1 NKNKHKVIYDFAEDV
16 LTDMDSD
23 SPVFIK
29 DILRYA
35 VLASESNP
43 FDPMEKAIWEAYRFH
58 TLAKEQN
65 AMKMVYEYPLEG
77 RPPMMTHVYE
87 GGSGKVIAAKGAAE
101 RIIAACKLDS
111 DISSKVMKQVQNL
124 AGKGYRVIG
133 VANAYHAEVELPASQ
148 DDFKWQFKGL
158 LALYDPLKKN
168 IPDVLKKLA
177 AAKIDIRLLTGDYPE
192 TAIHIANEAGISN
205 PLKCIKGEDVMGMK
219 EEELREEI
227 KRSFVFARMFPDAK
241 LKVINALKANG
252 EIVAMTGDGVNDAP
266 ALKAA
271 DIGIAMGSNGTDTAK
286 QVSELV
292 LTDDNLEKIVSAV
305 REGRKIYTNLVKAI
319 RYIIAIHI
327 PIILTASL
335 PVILGWAYPNIF
347 TPVHVI
353 FLELIMGP
361 TCSVFFE
368 REPVEDTIMLSA
380 PRNAKEGLFT
390 FNELLISIIQGLFIT
405 AGVLSLYYIFM
416 QKGRSIEETRNIVFT
431 TLILSNVFL
440 TFASRSFTKNIYYTS
455 RYKNKLA
462 PVIVL
467 VSVVFLLLLHFAAP
481 VRELF
486 ALAPITGKEFSISF
500 MVAFASVMWFE
511 LYKSV
516 FRKAKA

>member
-1 NKNKHKVIYDFAEDV
+1 
-16 LTDMDSD
+16 
-23 SPVFIK
+23 
-29 DILRYA
+29 
-35 VLASESNP
+35 
-43 FDPMEKAIWEAYRFH
+43 
-58 TLAKEQN
+58 
-65 AMKMVYEYPLEG
+65 
-77 RPPMMTHVYE
+77 
-87 GGSGKVIAAKGAAE
+87 
-101 RIIAACKLDS
+101 
-111 DISSKVMKQVQNL
+111 
-124 AGKGYRVIG
+124 
-133 VANAYHAEVELPASQ
+133 
-148 DDFKWQFKGL
+148 
-158 LALYDPLKKN
+158 
-168 IPDVLKKLA
+168 
-177 AAKIDIRLLTGDYPE
+177 
-192 TAIHIANEAGISN
+192 
-205 PLKCIKGEDVMGMK
+205 
-219 EEELREEI
+219 
-227 KRSFVFARMFPDAK
+227 
-241 LKVINALKANG
+241 
-252 EIVAMTGDGVNDAP
+252 
-266 ALKAA
+266 
-271 DIGIAMGSNGTDTAK
+271 
-286 QVSELV
+286 
-292 LTDDNLEKIVSAV
+292 
-305 REGRKIYTNLVKAI
+305 
-319 RYIIAIHI
+319 
-327 PIILTASL
+327 
-335 PVILGWAYPNIF
+335 
-347 TPVHVI
+347 
-353 FLELIMGP
+353 MGP

-368 REPVEDTIMLSA
+368 REPVEDTIMLSS